1 MEKYE
6 LVTKIKNAIL
16 NGERIII
23 IGDSCYTLPEG
34 QGGGTYTQQ
43 HTYAMLEA
51 NKIIYGK

>member
-6 LVTKIKNAIL
+6 LVKIIKNAIL
-16 NGERIII
+16 SGARIVI
-23 IGDSCYTLPEG
+23 IGGNNYTLPER

-51 NKIIYGK
+51 NKIIYGQ

>member
-6 LVTKIKNAIL
+6 LVNKIKDAIL
-16 NGERIII
+16 NGKRIVV
-23 IGDSCYTLPEG
+23 IGNNSYTLPER

-51 NKIIYGK
+51 REIVYGQ